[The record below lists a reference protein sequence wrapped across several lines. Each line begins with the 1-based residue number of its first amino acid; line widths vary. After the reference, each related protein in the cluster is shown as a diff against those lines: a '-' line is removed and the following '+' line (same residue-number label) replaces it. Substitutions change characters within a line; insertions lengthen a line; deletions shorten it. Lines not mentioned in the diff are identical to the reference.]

1 MVIPPPRQHSYVT
14 AFWMKRYCS
23 ISRRRTT
30 GSTTSSSSSSS
41 SPSKGG
47 HSRSTL
53 SSCCS
58 SSSFT
63 SSSSSSCLPTP
74 RLPLYLPV
82 IRISSCLILPH
93 SSVIVTRNSCSSSN
107 SSGGAVTTTATT
119 ATATTNPSIPTLTT
133 TATEH
138 ASVAQLT
145 TSAISSSSYFSTFSS
160 WTMHHKQRQL
170 QRIFMAMVMTGIS
183 FTIGFTLGQQYRSN
197 GNQNDDTAP
206 KQWLLPNGLPRT
218 CCNSDDDDDNSN
230 DNSNDNCDTSTSTG
244 DTNHSSPKSL
254 FKPDS
259 HPPPSAPPP
268 LPSHSRP
275 HDTTPSVKELQDQ
288 LSLLTEQQQFIQR
301 LRRMIGKENVIIVDD
316 GDTNTTKTAPYLK
329 GARIVHTR
337 PSRDTISNHHHHI
350 TIIVTPQQLHHVVNI
365 IEACVQ
371 QNTMAQC
378 SNNNTATTTNN
389 NNNNSHCHYT
399 CTVIPQGQNT
409 GLTGGSTPRYHYDNH
424 NHMTILLSLKHL
436 NAIFPLDDG
445 QRVCCMAGV
454 GLASVRTFFLLLVL
468 NIIIINHCS
477 CGGGSRFFLVFILLF
492 VSCNILLLL
501 LFACIPISHLLSQFY
516 FNFISQ

>member
-1 MVIPPPRQHSYVT
+1 M
-14 AFWMKRYCS
+14 
-23 ISRRRTT
+23 
-30 GSTTSSSSSSS
+30 
-41 SPSKGG
+41 
-47 HSRSTL
+47 
-53 SSCCS
+53 
-58 SSSFT
+58 
-63 SSSSSSCLPTP
+63 
-74 RLPLYLPV
+74 
-82 IRISSCLILPH
+82 
-93 SSVIVTRNSCSSSN
+93 TRNSCSSSRSN
-107 SSGGAVTTTATT
+107 SSGGAVTATT

-160 WTMHHKQRQL
+160 WTNHHKQRQL

-337 PSRDTISNHHHHI
+337 PSPDTISNHHQHI

-378 SNNNTATTTNN
+378 SNNNTATTTTT
-389 NNNNSHCHYT
+389 NNNSHCHYT

>member
-107 SSGGAVTTTATT
+107 SSGGAVTTT

-337 PSRDTISNHHHHI
+337 PSPDTISNHHQHI

-378 SNNNTATTTNN
+378 SNNNTATTTTT
-389 NNNNSHCHYT
+389 NNNSHCHYT

-454 GLASVRTFFLLLVL
+454 GLASVRTFFLLLVCTSSSS
-468 NIIIINHCS
+468 IIVVVVAVA
-477 CGGGSRFFLVFILLF
+477 GFFWCLAIGFCVHSF
-492 VSCNILLLL
+492 VCVM
-501 LFACIPISHLLSQFY
+501 
-516 FNFISQ
+516 